1 MFENLSDKLL
11 KTLRDL
17 RGHGKLTEANIE
29 QALRQVRMNF
39 LEADVHYQVAKD
51 FIDRVQKKAIGQDVL
66 ESLTPSQGIVKI
78 IYEELKDLLGSEAR
92 HLDLTRK
99 PPVPILLV

>member
-11 KTLRDL
+11 NTLRDL

-29 QALRQVRMNF
+29 QALRQVRLNF

-51 FIDRVQKKAIGQDVL
+51 FIDRVQKRAVGQEVL
-66 ESLTPSQGIVKI
+66 ESLTPGQSIVKI
-78 IYEELKDLLGSEAR
+78 VYEELTELLGKEAR
-92 HLDLTRK
+92 SL
-99 PPVPILLV
+99 